1 MPVMV
6 RVGAVHLGWDVVSVA
21 AGGSGVPIRPVQ
33 VEGSYNPPAYLLADA
48 SGKLYT
54 AGADRQRPDLGM
66 AIPDVREILGHPQI
80 VIAGA
85 TWPAELVFRARLY
98 NPLAAVGSYLRGKP
112 DVIAL
117 PYPDDWPDP
126 KIDAY
131 ARLVEQLDVEVEP
144 IPESIALSGYVR
156 ALGLVRA
163 PDRALPEGIGAT
175 AVHFDGQVIDGRANV
190 LVVAVH
196 GDEERPTESVYV
208 PIDPEST
215 RDPRIADDTVIE
227 VMAAARAIGAD
238 NSTVLLAGQVVFNE
252 TLRFAFRNHLGQ
264 RLKKAEH
271 PMHALVLGA
280 THLLVTES
288 EDDEEEDPAPYPQP
302 AAGSYGSGAH
312 YAVPGRTDDPG
323 GPPTRN
329 PAAGPHPPVP
339 PPGPSTGRPAHIPPV
354 GPNQPVPQPAR
365 GSDPAGP
372 GAAWPGPD
380 PSGSG
385 QFRPG
390 ETGPPQGRHAPGA
403 DPREGGRAPGSG
415 PHPGPQQSYGARPPA
430 GAPHSGDEATVQVD
444 RSELPPP
451 IAGAAGRFTRAP
463 DPETGNQPA
472 VPSLPPPGQPNGP
485 SGGEPRPATGPD
497 DDPGKG
503 KIWNKMKDNL
513 FGAHAVLGVAAVLT
527 AASWTAGGS
536 GTAHAQPA
544 ATGVLPGGA
553 SIAPAA
559 HSSAEAG
566 HPTGASVAQGDTSAE
581 APGAAV
587 PVPPATAVVST
598 GAGPAAIWSG
608 AVLETRPRGVAGC
621 VPMPRLL
628 VEPPAEDGPESGS
641 PGHPLYAR
649 VPAPGVGEAE
659 PETERPERDAT
670 ECGEPGIDTLR
681 YLVPGRPGITDPGP
695 PFDV

>member
-1 MPVMV
+1 MMV

-98 NPLAAVGSYLRGKP
+98 NPLAAVGTYLRGKP

-163 PDRALPEGIGAT
+163 PDHALPDGVGAT
-175 AVHFDGQVIDGRANV
+175 AVHFDGQVVDGRANV

-215 RDPRIADDTVIE
+215 RNPRVADDTVIE

-264 RLKKAEH
+264 RLRKAEH

-280 THLLVTES
+280 THLLVTEN

-302 AAGSYGSGAH
+302 APGSYGSGAH
-312 YAVPGRTDDPG
+312 YAVPGRPDEAG
-323 GPPTRN
+323 GPSMRN

-339 PPGPSTGRPAHIPPV
+339 PPGPPAGNPAHNP
-354 GPNQPVPQPAR
+354 
-365 GSDPAGP
+365 PAGP
-372 GAAWPGPD
+372 NPPGPYPARPGPAGSGSARPGPD
-380 PSGSG
+380 PSSYG
-385 QFRPG
+385 QFRSG
-390 ETGPPQGRHAPGA
+390 ETGPPVPGMHVPGS
-403 DPREGGRAPGSG
+403 DPRESGRPAGDGSAAASQ
-415 PHPGPQQSYGARPPA
+415 PGPQQSYSTRPPA
-430 GAPHSGDEATVQVD
+430 GAPHPGAGDDATVQVD

-451 IAGAAGRFTRAP
+451 ISGAAGRFTRAP
-463 DPETGNQPA
+463 DPETGNQPPA
-472 VPSLPPPGQPNGP
+472 PVRPGPGQPPGP
-485 SGGEPRPATGPD
+485 SGSEPGPGGGPGSGREPEGEPGQGRL
-497 DDPGKG
+497 
-503 KIWNKMKDNL
+503 WNKVKDNL
-513 FGAHAVLGVAAVLT
+513 FGAHAVLGVVSLLALSVWATGGAET
-527 AASWTAGGS
+527 AQAQMAAGGDARP
-536 GTAHAQPA
+536 T
-544 ATGVLPGGA
+544 TL
-553 SIAPAA
+553 
-559 HSSAEAG
+559 HS
-566 HPTGASVAQGDTSAE
+566 
-581 APGAAV
+581 
-587 PVPPATAVVST
+587 
-598 GAGPAAIWSG
+598 
-608 AVLETRPRGVAGC
+608 VAGC

-628 VEPPAEDGPESGS
+628 VEPPAESGPQ
-641 PGHPLYAR
+641 GHSLYAR
-649 VPAPGVGEAE
+649 APETGAPGLAPE
-659 PETERPERDAT
+659 PTEQDSA

-695 PFDV
+695 PFDI

>member
-1 MPVMV
+1 MMV

-54 AGADRQRPDLGM
+54 AAAGRQRPDLGM

-98 NPLAAVGSYLRGKP
+98 NPLASVGTHLRGKP

-163 PDRALPEGIGAT
+163 PDHRLPDGLGAT
-175 AVHFDGQVIDGRANV
+175 AVHFDGQVVDGRANV

-215 RDPRIADDTVIE
+215 RDPRVADDTVIE

-280 THLLVTES
+280 THLLVS
-288 EDDEEEDPAPYPQP
+288 ENEDDDEEGDSAGYSQTAPPDGPNMPVPQYGAP
-302 AAGSYGSGAH
+302 GRPEGVAGS
-312 YAVPGRTDDPG
+312 PM
-323 GPPTRN
+323 RN
-329 PAAGPHPPVP
+329 PAAGPHSHPPAEGSGP
-339 PPGPSTGRPAHIPPV
+339 RTSPPGPTGASGTGPHLAHT
-354 GPNQPVPQPAR
+354 GPNA
-365 GSDPAGP
+365 
-372 GAAWPGPD
+372 
-380 PSGSG
+380 SGSG
-385 QFRPG
+385 PSRPG
-390 ETGPPQGRHAPGA
+390 GPGSAPPGA
-403 DPREGGRAPGSG
+403 PIPGGGGRAPGTDPSADPYSG
-415 PHPGPQQSYGARPPA
+415 PQHQYGTSPGPAS
-430 GAPHSGDEATVQVD
+430 DDATVQVGRGD
-444 RSELPPP
+444 VPPP
-451 IAGAAGRFTRAP
+451 GSGPAGRFTRAP
-463 DPETGNQPA
+463 DPETGSQAA
-472 VPSLPPPGQPNGP
+472 VPRRPGPGQQ
-485 SGGEPRPATGPD
+485 GGAPAGDTEGD
-497 DDPGKG
+497 DDQGKG
-503 KIWNKMKDNL
+503 KLWNKMKDNM
-513 FGAHAVLGVAAVLT
+513 FGAHTVLGVAAL
-527 AASWTAGGS
+527 AAAGVVGGS
-536 GTAHAQPA
+536 ATAQAH
-544 ATGVLPGGA
+544 
-553 SIAPAA
+553 IA
-559 HSSAEAG
+559 
-566 HPTGASVAQGDTSAE
+566 PTGAI
-581 APGAAV
+581 
-587 PVPPATAVVST
+587 
-598 GAGPAAIWSG
+598 GPAGHTVDTLIAHR
-608 AVLETRPRGVAGC
+608 AAGC
-621 VPMPRLL
+621 VPMPRVL
-628 VEPPAEDGPESGS
+628 VEPPDRAGVVPLQR
-641 PGHPLYAR
+641 PLYAQAPA
-649 VPAPGVGEAE
+649 PAPGEPAPGREA
-659 PETERPERDAT
+659 PAGDGV
-670 ECGEPGIDTLR
+670 ECGRSGIDTLR
-681 YLVPGRPGITDPGP
+681 YLVPGRPGVTDPGP
-695 PFDV
+695 PFDI

>member
-1 MPVMV
+1 MMV

-98 NPLAAVGSYLRGKP
+98 NPLAAVGTYLRGKP

-117 PYPDDWPDP
+117 PYPDDWPEP

-163 PDRALPEGIGAT
+163 PDHTLPGGIGAT
-175 AVHFDGQVIDGRANV
+175 AVHFDGQVVDGRANV

-215 RDPRIADDTVIE
+215 RNPRIADDTVIE

-280 THLLVTES
+280 THLLVTEN

-302 AAGSYGSGAH
+302 APGSYGSGAH
-312 YAVPGRTDDPG
+312 YAVPGRPGEAG
-323 GPPTRN
+323 GPPMRN
-329 PAAGPHPPVP
+329 PAAGPHPPAGSPASHP
-339 PPGPSTGRPAHIPPV
+339 PA
-354 GPNQPVPQPAR
+354 GPNQPGPYAAHP
-365 GSDPAGP
+365 GSDPASSGP
-372 GAAWPGPD
+372 AWPGSVPV
-380 PSGSG
+380 GSG
-385 QFRPG
+385 PARPGPDLSSSGHFRPG
-390 ETGPPQGRHAPGA
+390 ETGPSAPGMHAPGF
-403 DPREGGRAPGSG
+403 DPRESG
-415 PHPGPQQSYGARPPA
+415 PTPGGGSAGGPQPGTQQFYGARPPVD
-430 GAPHSGDEATVQVD
+430 APHPGAGDDATVQVD

-451 IAGAAGRFTRAP
+451 ISGAAGRFTRAP

-472 VPSLPPPGQPNGP
+472 AAPVRPGPGQPPDLPGSESRTGGGP
-485 SGGEPRPATGPD
+485 GSGRAPEGEPSQ
-497 DDPGKG
+497 GKL
-503 KIWNKMKDNL
+503 WNKVKDNL
-513 FGAHAVLGVAAVLT
+513 FGAHAVLGVASLLALSGWATEGV
-527 AASWTAGGS
+527 
-536 GTAHAQPA
+536 GTAQALPRPVGVTAVTPA
-544 ATGVLPGGA
+544 AA
-553 SIAPAA
+553 
-559 HSSAEAG
+559 
-566 HPTGASVAQGDTSAE
+566 
-581 APGAAV
+581 GAAV
-587 PVPPATAVVST
+587 PHDAVGAVVSSD
-598 GAGPAAIWSG
+598 GADPVS
-608 AVLETRPRGVAGC
+608 VPRGVSGC

-628 VEPPAEDGPESGS
+628 VEPPAEAGPAAGRQ
-641 PGHPLYAR
+641 GLPLYAR
-649 VPAPGVGEAE
+649 APEAGE
-659 PETERPERDAT
+659 PESSEHDGS

-695 PFDV
+695 PFDI

>member
-54 AGADRQRPDLGM
+54 AAAGRQRPDLGM

-98 NPLAAVGSYLRGKP
+98 NPLASVGTHLRGKP
-112 DVIAL
+112 DVVAL

-163 PDRALPEGIGAT
+163 PDHRLPDGLGAT
-175 AVHFDGQVIDGRANV
+175 AVHFDGQVVDGRANV

-215 RDPRIADDTVIE
+215 RDPRVADDTVIE

-280 THLLVTES
+280 THLLVS
-288 EDDEEEDPAPYPQP
+288 ENEDDDEEGDSAGYSQPAPPAGPNMPAPQYGVPGRADEVAGSPLRSP
-302 AAGSYGSGAH
+302 AAGVHPSGPHQHPPGSHTPPA
-312 YAVPGRTDDPG
+312 
-323 GPPTRN
+323 GPARN
-329 PAAGPHPPVP
+329 PAPGTGPHSATSG
-339 PPGPSTGRPAHIPPV
+339 PGPSRPGEPGSTPIPGGGR
-354 GPNQPVPQPAR
+354 VPGGDP
-365 GSDPAGP
+365 PAGP
-372 GAAWPGPD
+372 YSGPQHHYGT
-380 PSGSG
+380 P
-385 QFRPG
+385 
-390 ETGPPQGRHAPGA
+390 
-403 DPREGGRAPGSG
+403 PGS
-415 PHPGPQQSYGARPPA
+415 A
-430 GAPHSGDEATVQVD
+430 GDDATVQVGRGD
-444 RSELPPP
+444 APPSTSGP
-451 IAGAAGRFTRAP
+451 AGRFTRAP
-463 DPETGNQPA
+463 DPETGSQAA
-472 VPSLPPPGQPNGP
+472 VPHP
-485 SGGEPRPATGPD
+485 SGPGRQGGASAGETEGD
-497 DDPGKG
+497 DEQGKG
-503 KIWNKMKDNL
+503 KLWNKMKDNL
-513 FGAHAVLGVAAVLT
+513 FGAHAVLGVAAL
-527 AASWTAGGS
+527 AAAGAVGGS
-536 GTAHAQPA
+536 ATAQAQ
-544 ATGVLPGGA
+544 
-553 SIAPAA
+553 IAPPGVV
-559 HSSAEAG
+559 SPAG
-566 HPTGASVAQGDTSAE
+566 HQLDT
-581 APGAAV
+581 
-587 PVPPATAVVST
+587 
-598 GAGPAAIWSG
+598 AIG
-608 AVLETRPRGVAGC
+608 HRAAGC
-621 VPMPRLL
+621 VPMPRVL
-628 VEPPAEDGPESGS
+628 VEPPGEAGALPQER
-641 PGHPLYAR
+641 PLYAR
-649 VPAPGVGEAE
+649 GPAPGTGESE
-659 PETERPERDAT
+659 PGREAPADDGV
-670 ECGEPGIDTLR
+670 ECGRSGIDTLR
-681 YLVPGRPGITDPGP
+681 YLVPGRPGVTDPGP
-695 PFDV
+695 PFDI

>member
-1 MPVMV
+1 MMV

-54 AGADRQRPDLGM
+54 AGAGRQRPDLGM

-98 NPLAAVGSYLRGKP
+98 NPLASVGTYLRGKP

-163 PDRALPEGIGAT
+163 PDHRLPEGLGAT
-175 AVHFDGQVIDGRANV
+175 AVHFDGQVAGGRANV

-215 RDPRIADDTVIE
+215 RDPRVADDTVIE

-280 THLLVTES
+280 THLLVS
-288 EDDEEEDPAPYPQP
+288 ENEDDDEEEDPAGHSQP
-302 AAGSYGSGAH
+302 APPAGPNTPGPQYGAGAPAGSP
-312 YAVPGRTDDPG
+312 VW
-323 GPPTRN
+323 N

-339 PPGPSTGRPAHIPPV
+339 APPAGGPGPHTSPAGPARTPANGPGTGPHPAPPGQV
-354 GPNQPVPQPAR
+354 
-365 GSDPAGP
+365 PAGP
-372 GAAWPGPD
+372 GPA
-380 PSGSG
+380 
-385 QFRPG
+385 RPG
-390 ETGPPQGRHAPGA
+390 EPGPGATVPGPVPQG
-403 DPREGGRAPGSG
+403 GGRAPGGDPATG
-415 PHPGPQQSYGARPPA
+415 PYPGPQQQYGTPGGPA
-430 GAPHSGDEATVQVD
+430 GDDATVQID
-444 RSELPPP
+444 RGDLRPP
-451 IAGAAGRFTRAP
+451 IAGPAGRFTRAP
-463 DPETGNQPA
+463 DPETGSQSA
-472 VPSLPPPGQPNGP
+472 VPQPSVPGQP
-485 SGGEPRPATGPD
+485 GGSSTGGTEAD
-497 DDPGKG
+497 DEQGKG
-503 KIWNKMKDNL
+503 KLWNKMKDNL
-513 FGAHAVLGVAAVLT
+513 FGAHAVLGVAALA
-527 AASWTAGGS
+527 AASAG
-536 GTAHAQPA
+536 A
-544 ATGVLPGGA
+544 VGGA
-553 SIAPAA
+553 APAQA
-559 HSSAEAG
+559 Q
-566 HPTGASVAQGDTSAE
+566 VAP
-581 APGAAV
+581 PG
-587 PVPPATAVVST
+587 VVSST
-598 GAGPAAIWSG
+598 GKSVETVGPADA
-608 AVLETRPRGVAGC
+608 AGC
-621 VPMPRLL
+621 VPMPRVQL
-628 VEPPAEDGPESGS
+628 EPPGEAGAAPER
-641 PGHPLYAR
+641 PLYAR
-649 VPAPGVGEAE
+649 VPVPGAGESVPGREAPEDDGI
-659 PETERPERDAT
+659 
-670 ECGEPGIDTLR
+670 ECGRSGIDTLR
-681 YLVPGRPGITDPGP
+681 YLVPGRPGVTDPGP
-695 PFDV
+695 PFDI

>member
-54 AGADRQRPDLGM
+54 AAAGRQRPDLGM

-98 NPLAAVGSYLRGKP
+98 NPLASVGKHLRGKP
-112 DVIAL
+112 DVVAL

-163 PDRALPEGIGAT
+163 PDHRLPDGLGAT
-175 AVHFDGQVIDGRANV
+175 AVHFDGQVVDGRANV

-215 RDPRIADDTVIE
+215 RDPRVADDTVIE

-280 THLLVTES
+280 THLLVS
-288 EDDEEEDPAPYPQP
+288 ENEDDDEEGDSAGYSQTAPPAGPNMPGP
-302 AAGSYGSGAH
+302 RDGA
-312 YAVPGRTDDPG
+312 PGRANEATGSPA
-323 GPPTRN
+323 RN
-329 PAAGPHPPVP
+329 PAAGPHPH
-339 PPGPSTGRPAHIPPV
+339 PSAVRSAPHG
-354 GPNQPVPQPAR
+354 PAR
-365 GSDPAGP
+365 LPGTGPHLAHTGP
-372 GAAWPGPD
+372 GG
-380 PSGSG
+380 SGSG
-385 QFRPG
+385 PLRSGSAPSG
-390 ETGPPQGRHAPGA
+390 GPV
-403 DPREGGRAPGSG
+403 PRGSGRAPDADPSTSPYSGSQHQYATSPGTAGEMASVQVGGGDVPPSTSG
-415 PHPGPQQSYGARPPA
+415 P
-430 GAPHSGDEATVQVD
+430 
-444 RSELPPP
+444 
-451 IAGAAGRFTRAP
+451 AGRFTRAP
-463 DPETGNQPA
+463 DPETGSQAA
-472 VPSLPPPGQPNGP
+472 VPRPYDQGQQ
-485 SGGEPRPATGPD
+485 GGMSAGDSERD
-497 DDPGKG
+497 DEQGKG
-503 KIWNKMKDNL
+503 KLWNKMKDNL
-513 FGAHAVLGVAAVLT
+513 FGAHAVLGVAAL
-527 AASWTAGGS
+527 AAGIVGGS
-536 GTAHAQPA
+536 ATAQAQ
-544 ATGVLPGGA
+544 
-553 SIAPAA
+553 IAPPGVIVAD
-559 HSSAEAG
+559 G
-566 HPTGASVAQGDTSAE
+566 HKVDTLIDHRA
-581 APGAAV
+581 
-587 PVPPATAVVST
+587 
-598 GAGPAAIWSG
+598 
-608 AVLETRPRGVAGC
+608 AGC
-621 VPMPRLL
+621 VPMPRVL
-628 VEPPAEDGPESGS
+628 VEPPEQAGVAPLER
-641 PGHPLYAR
+641 PLYAR
-649 VPAPGVGEAE
+649 APSHGAGDPEPGRETPADDGV
-659 PETERPERDAT
+659 
-670 ECGEPGIDTLR
+670 ECGRSGIDTLR
-681 YLVPGRPGITDPGP
+681 YLVPGRPGVTDPGP
-695 PFDV
+695 PFDI

>member
-54 AGADRQRPDLGM
+54 AAAGRQRPDLGM

-98 NPLAAVGSYLRGKP
+98 NPLASVGTHLRGKP

-163 PDRALPEGIGAT
+163 PDHRLPDGLGAT
-175 AVHFDGQVIDGRANV
+175 AVHFDGQVVDGRANV

-215 RDPRIADDTVIE
+215 RDPRVADDTVIE

-280 THLLVTES
+280 THLLVS
-288 EDDEEEDPAPYPQP
+288 ENEDDDEEGDSAGYPQTAP
-302 AAGSYGSGAH
+302 PAGPSTPGPQYGAPGRADEAAGP
-312 YAVPGRTDDPG
+312 PG
-323 GPPTRN
+323 RN
-329 PAAGPHPPVP
+329 PAAGPHPLAAGNGPHTP
-339 PPGPSTGRPAHIPPV
+339 PPGPARAPGTGPHL
-354 GPNQPVPQPAR
+354 GHT
-365 GSDPAGP
+365 GS
-372 GAAWPGPD
+372 
-380 PSGSG
+380 S
-385 QFRPG
+385 RPG
-390 ETGPPQGRHAPGA
+390 EPGSAPPGAPIQRGGGRVPGA
-403 DPREGGRAPGSG
+403 DPSAGPSGLQHQYGASPGS
-415 PHPGPQQSYGARPPA
+415 A
-430 GAPHSGDEATVQVD
+430 GEDATVQVGRGD
-444 RSELPPP
+444 VPPST
-451 IAGAAGRFTRAP
+451 AGPAGRFTRAP
-463 DPETGNQPA
+463 DPETGSQAA
-472 VPSLPPPGQPNGP
+472 VPRP
-485 SGGEPRPATGPD
+485 SGSGQRGGSSAD
-497 DDPGKG
+497 DTEGDDEQGKG
-503 KIWNKMKDNL
+503 KLWNKMKDNL
-513 FGAHAVLGVAAVLT
+513 FGAHAVLGVAAV
-527 AASWTAGGS
+527 AAGVVGG
-536 GTAHAQPA
+536 A
-544 ATGVLPGGA
+544 ATAQAQVAPPGVV
-553 SIAPAA
+553 
-559 HSSAEAG
+559 SSAG
-566 HPTGASVAQGDTSAE
+566 HEVDT
-581 APGAAV
+581 
-587 PVPPATAVVST
+587 
-598 GAGPAAIWSG
+598 AI
-608 AVLETRPRGVAGC
+608 ADRVAGC
-621 VPMPRLL
+621 VPMPRVL
-628 VEPPAEDGPESGS
+628 VEPPGEAAVAPQER
-641 PGHPLYAR
+641 PLYAR
-649 VPAPGVGEAE
+649 VPAPGAGESE
-659 PETERPERDAT
+659 PGREAPADDGV
-670 ECGEPGIDTLR
+670 ECGRSGIDTLR
-681 YLVPGRPGITDPGP
+681 YLVPGRPGVTDPGP
-695 PFDV
+695 PLDI

>member
-54 AGADRQRPDLGM
+54 AAAGRQRPDLGM

-98 NPLAAVGSYLRGKP
+98 NPLASVGTHLRGKP

-163 PDRALPEGIGAT
+163 PDHRLPDGLGAT
-175 AVHFDGQVIDGRANV
+175 AVHFDGQVVDGRANV

-215 RDPRIADDTVIE
+215 RDPRVADDTVIE

-280 THLLVTES
+280 THLLVS
-288 EDDEEEDPAPYPQP
+288 ENEDDDEEGDSAGYSQTAPPTGTSTPGPQYGAP
-302 AAGSYGSGAH
+302 GRADEAAGP
-312 YAVPGRTDDPG
+312 PG
-323 GPPTRN
+323 RN
-329 PAAGPHPPVP
+329 PAAGPHPHPTTVRS
-339 PPGPSTGRPAHIPPV
+339 GPHG
-354 GPNQPVPQPAR
+354 PAR
-365 GSDPAGP
+365 APGAGP
-372 GAAWPGPD
+372 HLAHTGPD
-380 PSGSG
+380 ASGSG
-385 QFRPG
+385 PSRPG
-390 ETGPPQGRHAPGA
+390 AIPPGGPVAQGGGRSPGTDPTTGPYSGPQHQYATS
-403 DPREGGRAPGSG
+403 PGS
-415 PHPGPQQSYGARPPA
+415 A
-430 GAPHSGDEATVQVD
+430 GEDATVRAGRGD
-444 RSELPPP
+444 LPPSASGP
-451 IAGAAGRFTRAP
+451 AGRFTRAP
-463 DPETGNQPA
+463 DPETGSQAA
-472 VPSLPPPGQPNGP
+472 VPPPAGPGQQ
-485 SGGEPRPATGPD
+485 GGASAGATEGD
-497 DDPGKG
+497 DEQGKG
-503 KIWNKMKDNL
+503 KLWNKMKDNL
-513 FGAHAVLGVAAVLT
+513 FGAHAILGVAAL
-527 AASWTAGGS
+527 AAAGAVG
-536 GTAHAQPA
+536 GAATAHAQVAPP
-544 ATGVLPGGA
+544 GVVSP
-553 SIAPAA
+553 
-559 HSSAEAG
+559 AG
-566 HPTGASVAQGDTSAE
+566 HELDT
-581 APGAAV
+581 
-587 PVPPATAVVST
+587 
-598 GAGPAAIWSG
+598 AIG
-608 AVLETRPRGVAGC
+608 HRAAGC
-621 VPMPRLL
+621 VPMPRVL
-628 VEPPAEDGPESGS
+628 VEPPDAAGAAPPER
-641 PGHPLYAR
+641 PLYAR
-649 VPAPGVGEAE
+649 VPAPGAGESE
-659 PETERPERDAT
+659 PGREAPAGDGG
-670 ECGEPGIDTLR
+670 ECGRSGIDTLR
-681 YLVPGRPGITDPGP
+681 YLVPGRPGVTDPGP
-695 PFDV
+695 PFDI

>member
-1 MPVMV
+1 MMV

-54 AGADRQRPDLGM
+54 AAAGRQRPDLGM

-98 NPLAAVGSYLRGKP
+98 NPLASVGTHLRGKP

-163 PDRALPEGIGAT
+163 PDHRLPDGLGAT
-175 AVHFDGQVIDGRANV
+175 AVHFDGQVVDGRANV

-215 RDPRIADDTVIE
+215 RDPRVADDTVIE

-280 THLLVTES
+280 THLLVS
-288 EDDEEEDPAPYPQP
+288 ENEDDDEEGDSAGYSQTAPPAGTSTPGPQYGAP
-302 AAGSYGSGAH
+302 GRADEAAGP
-312 YAVPGRTDDPG
+312 PG
-323 GPPTRN
+323 RN
-329 PAAGPHPPVP
+329 PAAGPHPLAAGN
-339 PPGPSTGRPAHIPPV
+339 GPHTP
-354 GPNQPVPQPAR
+354 
-365 GSDPAGP
+365 PAGP
-372 GAAWPGPD
+372 ARAPGTGPHLGHT
-380 PSGSG
+380 GSS
-385 QFRPG
+385 RPG
-390 ETGPPQGRHAPGA
+390 EPGSAPPGAPIQRGGGRVPGA
-403 DPREGGRAPGSG
+403 DPSTGPYSGPQHQYGTSPGSAGDDATVRGGRGDVPPSTAG
-415 PHPGPQQSYGARPPA
+415 P
-430 GAPHSGDEATVQVD
+430 
-444 RSELPPP
+444 
-451 IAGAAGRFTRAP
+451 AGRFTRAP
-463 DPETGNQPA
+463 DPETGSQAA
-472 VPSLPPPGQPNGP
+472 VSHP
-485 SGGEPRPATGPD
+485 SGTGQRGGSSAD
-497 DDPGKG
+497 DIEGDDEQGKG
-503 KIWNKMKDNL
+503 KLWNKMKDNL
-513 FGAHAVLGVAAVLT
+513 FGAHAVLGVAAV
-527 AASWTAGGS
+527 AAGVVGG
-536 GTAHAQPA
+536 A
-544 ATGVLPGGA
+544 ATAQAQVAPPGVV
-553 SIAPAA
+553 
-559 HSSAEAG
+559 SSAG
-566 HPTGASVAQGDTSAE
+566 HAVDT
-581 APGAAV
+581 
-587 PVPPATAVVST
+587 
-598 GAGPAAIWSG
+598 AI
-608 AVLETRPRGVAGC
+608 AHRVAGC
-621 VPMPRLL
+621 VPMPRVL
-628 VEPPAEDGPESGS
+628 VEPPREATVAPQER
-641 PGHPLYAR
+641 PLYAR
-649 VPAPGVGEAE
+649 VPAPGAGESE
-659 PETERPERDAT
+659 PGREAPADDGV
-670 ECGEPGIDTLR
+670 ECGRSGIDTLR
-681 YLVPGRPGITDPGP
+681 YLVPGRPGVTDPGP
-695 PFDV
+695 PFDI

>member
-1 MPVMV
+1 MV

-54 AGADRQRPDLGM
+54 AAAGRQRPDLGM

-98 NPLAAVGSYLRGKP
+98 NPLASVGTHLRGKP
-112 DVIAL
+112 DVVAL

-163 PDRALPEGIGAT
+163 PDHRLPDGLGAT
-175 AVHFDGQVIDGRANV
+175 AVHFDGQVVDGRANV

-280 THLLVTES
+280 THLLVS
-288 EDDEEEDPAPYPQP
+288 ENEDDDEEGDSAGYLQTAPPARPNMPGP
-302 AAGSYGSGAH
+302 RDGA
-312 YAVPGRTDDPG
+312 PGRADEAPG
-323 GPPTRN
+323 SPGRN
-329 PAAGPHPPVP
+329 PAAGPHPHPSAVG
-339 PPGPSTGRPAHIPPV
+339 PGPHGPVSEYATIQVGR
-354 GPNQPVPQPAR
+354 GDVP
-365 GSDPAGP
+365 
-372 GAAWPGPD
+372 
-380 PSGSG
+380 
-385 QFRPG
+385 
-390 ETGPPQGRHAPGA
+390 
-403 DPREGGRAPGSG
+403 
-415 PHPGPQQSYGARPPA
+415 
-430 GAPHSGDEATVQVD
+430 
-444 RSELPPP
+444 
-451 IAGAAGRFTRAP
+451 
-463 DPETGNQPA
+463 
-472 VPSLPPPGQPNGP
+472 
-485 SGGEPRPATGPD
+485 
-497 DDPGKG
+497 PGKG
-503 KIWNKMKDNL
+503 KLWNKMKDNL
-513 FGAHAVLGVAAVLT
+513 FGVPAVLGVAALAAAGVVAGSAT
-527 AASWTAGGS
+527 AQ
-536 GTAHAQPA
+536 AQ
-544 ATGVLPGGA
+544 
-553 SIAPAA
+553 IAPPGVVVP
-559 HSSAEAG
+559 AG
-566 HPTGASVAQGDTSAE
+566 HKVDTSSE
-581 APGAAV
+581 HRAA
-587 PVPPATAVVST
+587 A
-598 GAGPAAIWSG
+598 
-608 AVLETRPRGVAGC
+608 C
-621 VPMPRLL
+621 VPMPRVL
-628 VEPPAEDGPESGS
+628 VEPPDQAGVAPLER
-641 PGHPLYAR
+641 PLYAQA
-649 VPAPGVGEAE
+649 PAPGAGESAPG
-659 PETERPERDAT
+659 PEAPADDGA
-670 ECGEPGIDTLR
+670 ECGRSGIDTLR
-681 YLVPGRPGITDPGP
+681 YLVPGRPGVTDPGP
-695 PFDV
+695 PFDI